1 MLNLIQSRRTVRSFT
16 AQPVARADIETLL
29 SAAAWAPSA
38 HNRRPWRFAVLT
50 NPADKDRLA
59 RAMGQAFRRDRLAD
73 GASPETVER
82 DLNRSYRR
90 ITAPPVVII
99 VCLSMRDMDDY
110 PDETR
115 RRREWTMAVQS
126 VSMAAQTM
134 WLAAHSLGLAMGWL
148 CAPLFAPQATSET
161 LALPPDWE
169 PLGLM
174 TLGYAA
180 EQPQKTRGS
189 LTDRV
194 LWIETQTLEDTVYD

>member
-1 MLNLIQSRRTVRSFT
+1 MLNLIQSRRAIRQFT
-16 AQPVARADIETLL
+16 SRPVAQADIETLL
-29 SAAAWAPSA
+29 NAANWAPSA
-38 HNRRPWRFAVLT
+38 HNRQPWRFAVLT
-50 NPADKDRLA
+50 RPADKDRLA
-59 RAMGQAFRRDRLAD
+59 RAMGQALRQDRLAD
-73 GASPETVER
+73 GASPEAVER

-99 VCLSMRDMDDY
+99 VCLSMRDMDYY

-115 RRREWTMAVQS
+115 RRREWIMAVQS
-126 VSMAAQTM
+126 VSMAAQNM
-134 WLAAHSLGLAMGWL
+134 WLAAHSLGLGTGWL
-148 CAPLFAPQATSET
+148 CAPLFAPQAASQT

-169 PLGLM
+169 PLGLL

-194 LWIETQTLEDTVYD
+194 LWIETQTLEDTAYD

>member
-1 MLNLIQSRRTVRSFT
+1 MLNLIATRRTVRSFT
-16 AQPVARADIETLL
+16 AQPVARADIETMLT
-29 SAAAWAPSA
+29 AANQAPSA

-50 NPADKDRLA
+50 QSAPQQRLA
-59 RAMGQAFRRDRLAD
+59 RAMGQVLRHDRLAD
-73 GASPETVER
+73 GDPPEAVER
-82 DLNRSYRR
+82 DMARSYRR
-90 ITAPPVVII
+90 ITAAPVVIV
-99 VCLSMRDMDDY
+99 VCLSMRDMDCY

-115 RRREWTMAVQS
+115 RRREWIMAAQS
-126 VSMAAQTM
+126 VSMAAQNM

-148 CAPLFAPQATSET
+148 CAPLFAPQATSAA

-189 LTDRV
+189 LADRV
-194 LWIETQTLEDTVYD
+194 LWIETQTFEDTVYD